1 MSQESVVEQIFCD
14 ADVRAQIERAQSAEE
29 CDAILQRYGIGMTAA
44 ELRSQPATRMRVA
57 IR

>member
-1 MSQESVVEQIFCD
+1 MSQENVVDQIFCD

-44 ELRSQPATRMRVA
+44 ELRAHHASRMRVA